1 MRRLHKFLI
10 LPLPAQCLLIISALL
25 LAAIRLGLWLL
36 PFQTLRRFLAR
47 ITYLLAQPPKT
58 AHTSIHNIAWAMA
71 VVTRYVPVVG
81 TCLTQALA
89 TQILLGWR
97 GHPTHLRIG
106 VAYSETG
113 QLQAHAWIEG
123 DGKVV
128 VGDLSDL
135 SRYQPLPLE
144 RQER

>member
-1 MRRLHKFLI
+1 MRRLHKFLL
-10 LPLPAQCLLIISALL
+10 LPLPTQCLLIMSALL

-36 PFQTLRRFLAR
+36 PFQTLRRLLAR
-47 ITYLLAQPPKT
+47 ISHLLSQLPKT
-58 AHTSIHNIAWAMA
+58 AHPSVHNIAWAMA
-71 VVTRYVPVVG
+71 VVTRRVPVVG

-113 QLQAHAWIEG
+113 QLQAHAWIES
-123 DGKVV
+123 DGKIV

-135 SRYQPLPLE
+135 SRYHPLPLE
-144 RQER
+144 GE

>member
-1 MRRLHKFLI
+1 MRRLHKFLL
-10 LPLPAQCLLIISALL
+10 LPLPTQCLLIMSALL

-36 PFQTLRRFLAR
+36 PFQTLRRLLAR
-47 ITYLLAQPPKT
+47 ISHLLSQLPKT
-58 AHTSIHNIAWAMA
+58 AHPSVHNIAWAMA
-71 VVTRYVPVVG
+71 VVTRRVPVVG

-113 QLQAHAWIEG
+113 QLQAHAWIESG
-123 DGKVV
+123 GKIV

-135 SRYQPLPLE
+135 SRYHPLPLE
-144 RQER
+144 GE